1 MLMDAVAAAYVGY
14 AIFGQKRPSVVGTL
28 LGALLIGIL
37 LNGLTMM
44 NVPYYAQDIVKGGV
58 FVVALA
64 FAFLR
69 KER

>member
-1 MLMDAVAAAYVGY
+1 
-14 AIFGQKRPSVVGTL
+14 
-28 LGALLIGIL
+28 
-37 LNGLTMM
+37 MM

-69 KER
+69 KDR

>member
-1 MLMDAVAAAYVGY
+1 METLIPFDYGTL
-14 AIFGQKRPSVVGTL
+14 RVVWWVL
-28 LGALLIGIL
+28 LGALLIGVL

>member
-1 MLMDAVAAAYVGY
+1 
-14 AIFGQKRPSVVGTL
+14 VVGTL
-28 LGALLIGIL
+28 LGALLIGVL

-69 KER
+69 KDR